1 MKLHHVGIIV
11 RSISDYEKNFLYEKK
26 LDEVVDPIQNA
37 KLALYTSF
45 SETLIELI
53 EPLNENSLLWGV
65 LNKRGTHINHLC
77 YAHNDIDEIMEISKK
92 LGYLKILGP
101 VKAALFKNKDV
112 IFFYTKN
119 KEIIEFLVEDKEGKD
134 EGQSN

>member
-1 MKLHHVGIIV
+1 MKLHHIGIVV
-11 RSISDYEKNFLYEKK
+11 RSISGYENNFLYEKK

-37 KLALYTSF
+37 KIALYKSF

-53 EPLNENSLLWGV
+53 EPINEDSLLWGV
-65 LNKRGTHINHLC
+65 LNKRGNHIHHLC
-77 YAHNDIDEIMEISKK
+77 YAHHDIDEIIEKSKK

-101 VKAALFKNKDV
+101 VRAILFQNKNV

-119 KEIIEFLVEDKEGKD
+119 KEIIEFLVEDKD
-134 EGQSN
+134 EG

>member
-1 MKLHHVGIIV
+1 MKLHHIGIVV

-26 LDEVVDPIQNA
+26 LGEVVDPIQNA

-53 EPLNENSLLWGV
+53 EPLNKDSLLWGV
-65 LNKRGTHINHLC
+65 LNKKGNHIHHLC
-77 YAHNDIDEIMEISKK
+77 YVHNDIGEIMEKSKK

-101 VKAALFKNKDV
+101 VRAILFQNKNV
-112 IFFYTKN
+112 VFFYTKN
-119 KEIIEFLVEDKEGKD
+119 KEIIEFLVEDKD
-134 EGQSN
+134 EG

>member
-11 RSISDYEKNFLYEKK
+11 RSIIDYEKNFLYEKK

-101 VKAALFKNKDV
+101 VKAALLKIKMLFSFIQKIK
-112 IFFYTKN
+112 K
-119 KEIIEFLVEDKEGKD
+119 L
-134 EGQSN
+134 

>member
-1 MKLHHVGIIV
+1 MKLHHIGIIV

-26 LDEVVDPIQNA
+26 LDEVIDPIQNA
-37 KLALYTSF
+37 KIALYTSF

-65 LNKRGTHINHLC
+65 LNKRGTHIHHLC
-77 YAHNDIDEIMEISKK
+77 YVHNDIDEIMEKSKK

-101 VKAALFKNKDV
+101 IKAVLFQNKDI

-119 KEIIEFLVEDKEGKD
+119 KEIIEFLVVDKD
-134 EGQSN
+134 EDQSN